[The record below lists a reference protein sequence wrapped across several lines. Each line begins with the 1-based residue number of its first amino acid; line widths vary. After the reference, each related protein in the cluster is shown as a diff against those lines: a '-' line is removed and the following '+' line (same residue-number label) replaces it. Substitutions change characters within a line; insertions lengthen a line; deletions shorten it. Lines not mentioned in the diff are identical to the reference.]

1 MQDDTSNQHHD
12 INIKELIE
20 VKDDNSYIDQM
31 PGISMISTITNDEN
45 NVLHDIQYN
54 DVKLNDMLNESELSS

>member
-1 MQDDTSNQHHD
+1 MQNDTCNQHHD
-12 INIKELIE
+12 IKIKELID
-20 VKDDNSYIDQM
+20 VKDDNSFIDQM

-45 NVLHDIQYN
+45 NIIQDVQYN